1 MKREEQVVALIPVRE
16 GSNRVKEKNFREFI
30 DDESLLSLKIKQLKE
45 EDCFNNI
52 YVSSD
57 SKRAKEMALD
67 LGAEFLE
74 RPEHLCQA
82 EARWF
87 DVTNNI
93 LESVP
98 GNPLATWTMVTA
110 PMFTRYK
117 EGINLFNSKVEE
129 GFNSLLTVE
138 AHKEYYLN
146 EKGRPVNCN
155 FGFWHSY
162 TQELETYY
170 SITGS
175 MYLAQKSDQLKWSY
189 WIGTKPLLFEISR
202 FESVDVDTIEDFEFA
217 KILYENKFKMKK

>member
-1 MKREEQVVALIPVRE
+1 VD
-16 GSNRVKEKNFREFI
+16 G
-30 DDESLLSLKIKQLKE
+30 ESLLSLKIKQLKE
-45 EDCFNNI
+45 ADCFSNI

-57 SKRAKEMALD
+57 SVRAKEMALD

-74 RPEHLCQA
+74 RPEHLCQS

-87 DVTNNI
+87 DVTNYI

-98 GNPLATWTMVTA
+98 GNPMAAWTMVTA

-117 EGINLFNSKVEE
+117 DAISTFIDKKKDGY
-129 GFNSLLTVE
+129 NSLLTVE
-138 AHKEYYLN
+138 PHKEYYLN

-175 MYLAQKSDQLKWSY
+175 LYVAQKSDQLKWNY
-189 WIGTKPLLFEISR
+189 WIGTKPYLYEISR
-202 FESVDVDTIEDFEFA
+202 FESVDVDTPDDFEFA
-217 KILYENKFKMKK
+217 KLLYKNKNLIESLKR

>member
-1 MKREEQVVALIPVRE
+1 MKREDQVVALIPVRE
-16 GSNRVKEKNFREFI
+16 GSQRVKSKNFRNFV
-30 DDESLLSLKIKQLKE
+30 DNESLLSLKIKQLKE
-45 EDCFNNI
+45 EDCFSNI

-57 SKRAKEMALD
+57 SIRAKEMALD
-67 LGAEFLE
+67 LGAEFLD
-74 RPEHLCQA
+74 RPVHLCQS

-87 DVTNNI
+87 DVTNHI
-93 LESVP
+93 LETVP
-98 GNPLATWTMVTA
+98 GNPIAAWTMVTA

-117 EGINLFNSKVEE
+117 DAIETFGIKIGE

-175 MYLAQKSDQLKWSY
+175 LYVAQKSDQLKWNY
-189 WIGTKPLLFEISR
+189 WVGTKPYLYEISR
-202 FESVDVDTIEDFEFA
+202 FESVDVDTMEDFKFA
-217 KILYENKFKMKK
+217 KLLYENKEVIGD